1 MSLSWSQKFF
11 LYFNRQLG
19 KNPMR
24 DRFFYLCGFWL
35 PWVLAVAAAV
45 LLSVVILQQPDL
57 RQWVMLVVFIS
68 FFLSYLISY
77 GLALIFPHPRP
88 VVELPKVKTLFS
100 TLGTWKSFPSDHTIG
115 VVLIAL
121 IVSFFL
127 WNWAIS
133 VVFFLLAL
141 LVGFSRVYSGVHYPR
156 DILGGIIVAMACFL
170 FTIWVLWDRMMYQT
184 FFL

>member
-1 MSLSWSQKFF
+1 MQLSWSQKFF
-11 LYFNRQLG
+11 LYLNRRLG
-19 KNPMR
+19 ENSAR

-35 PWVLAVAAAV
+35 PWVLALSAAF
-45 LLSVVILQQPDL
+45 LLGDLILYQSDL
-57 RQWVMLVVFIS
+57 QKRVMLTVFIS
-68 FFLSYLISY
+68 FFLSYLVSY

-88 VVELPKVKTLFS
+88 VVELSKVKTLFS

-115 VVLIAL
+115 VILIAL

-127 WNWAIS
+127 RNPTIS

-156 DILGGIIVAMACFL
+156 DILGGIVVAVTCFL
-170 FTIWVLWDRMMYQT
+170 FTIWILWDMMVYQT
-184 FFL
+184 FFI